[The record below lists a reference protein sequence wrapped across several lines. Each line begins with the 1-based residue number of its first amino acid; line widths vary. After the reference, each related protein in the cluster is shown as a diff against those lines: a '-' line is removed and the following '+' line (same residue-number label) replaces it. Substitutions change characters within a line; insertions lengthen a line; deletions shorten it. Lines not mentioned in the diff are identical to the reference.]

1 MTQDEAIKYL
11 TTAEW
16 LRGYV
21 DGLADKEKHSA
32 LIYRMILAADL
43 LMAVWEENRPRDFS
57 DVDRGEMLKELLP
70 HIQKVFNMEHK
81 KWEGEIPL

>member
-1 MTQDEAIKYL
+1 MTQDEAIKYM

-32 LIYRMILAADL
+32 LIHKMILAADL
-43 LMAVWEENRPRDFS
+43 LMAVWEEN
-57 DVDRGEMLKELLP
+57 K
-70 HIQKVFNMEHK
+70 
-81 KWEGEIPL
+81 